1 MADDIE
7 MESFNQ
13 AKAQTDLVAT
23 TDDDG
28 GYTGEFVFAVGVD
41 TVKHPPS
48 KLNAFSAEGFRE
60 GTGVMGFGGRVSGVG
75 VSGQGGNG
83 GTGVSGKAGAG
94 GKGVE
99 ATGGGAMGGDPGS
112 GVEAVGGLSDRARGP
127 DPTGD
132 NRGPNAPGIVATSG
146 PQPTPGVVATSVGSS
161 QPTPLAQTGNVGVF
175 GQGGDRVDE
184 TKNDGTHTDFIVG
197 PDFAGAGVIGRGG
210 VFMKNSEANARV
222 ALVKDADGN
231 AVGGSAGIV
240 GIAGGLPMPQPS
252 AYSNTGVFGQSTT
265 GHGVS
270 GLSTNGI
277 GVNGV
282 STTSAGVSGTN
293 LVNRRIPTTSLFSV
307 HAAGVFGFASDNP
320 GGLFMSANA
329 AQVRLFPLFSDGT
342 PTIVGSAG
350 DLLATI
356 DGENSARL
364 WFCTKDGTQNWVL
377 IGGP

>member
-112 GVEAVGGLSDRARGP
+112 GVEAVGDSPIALEA
-127 DPTGD
+127 PT
-132 NRGPNAPGIVATSG
+132 RRVTTVA
-146 PQPTPGVVATSVGSS
+146 QMHLASS
-161 QPTPLAQTGNVGVF
+161 QPRAHSQHLASSQPRSAPHSQPHWLRPAMWECSGKAGTG
-175 GQGGDRVDE
+175 
-184 TKNDGTHTDFIVG
+184 
-197 PDFAGAGVIGRGG
+197 
-210 VFMKNSEANARV
+210 
-222 ALVKDADGN
+222 
-231 AVGGSAGIV
+231 
-240 GIAGGLPMPQPS
+240 
-252 AYSNTGVFGQSTT
+252 
-265 GHGVS
+265 
-270 GLSTNGI
+270 
-277 GVNGV
+277 
-282 STTSAGVSGTN
+282 
-293 LVNRRIPTTSLFSV
+293 
-307 HAAGVFGFASDNP
+307 
-320 GGLFMSANA
+320 
-329 AQVRLFPLFSDGT
+329 
-342 PTIVGSAG
+342 
-350 DLLATI
+350 
-356 DGENSARL
+356 
-364 WFCTKDGTQNWVL
+364 
-377 IGGP
+377 